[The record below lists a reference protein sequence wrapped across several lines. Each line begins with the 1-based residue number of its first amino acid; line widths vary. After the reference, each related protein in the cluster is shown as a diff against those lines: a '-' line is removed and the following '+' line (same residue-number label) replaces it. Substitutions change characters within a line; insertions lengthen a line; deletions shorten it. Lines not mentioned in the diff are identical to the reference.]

1 MLNWGMDWGMGMKKL
16 TARFV
21 DNVKEPGK
29 YYDANNLFLRV
40 YKAGSRNWV
49 QRVTINGKRREIG
62 LGNANLIPL
71 SEAREVAFD
80 NLRMVKKGVDPV
92 AITEKKKSIPTF
104 EEAALKVYE
113 INRPSWRN
121 EKHAAQFISTLKTY
135 AFPHIGELKVD
146 RIETR
151 HILSILSPIW
161 VSKADT
167 AKKVRQRLSTVL
179 KYCKA
184 QKWCADDPADRDIIE
199 ALPKQTRRSNH
210 MKSMDYREVGS
221 FLKEIR
227 NSSAGM
233 TTKLALEFLILNS
246 SRSGEVRY
254 AKWSEIDEKIW
265 TIPAE
270 RMKAKIAHR
279 VPLTE
284 RCLEIL
290 EEAKRISSGSDYIFY
305 GYKKDKPL
313 SENTFNKLIKELG
326 YDVHTHGFR
335 TSFKTWTQEQTNYS
349 REVAE
354 KQLAHSLSNKAEAA
368 YARSDLLE
376 KRLALLDTWAVYIL
390 NTDSTVVSI
399 RS

>member
-1 MLNWGMDWGMGMKKL
+1 MDWGMGMKKL

-21 DNVKEPGK
+21 DSTKEPGK

-40 YKAGSRNWV
+40 YEAGSRNWV
-49 QRVTINGKRREIG
+49 QRVTVNGKRREIG

-71 SEAREVAFD
+71 SEARELAFD
-80 NLRMVKKGVDPV
+80 NLRMVKKGIDPIAV
-92 AITEKKKSIPTF
+92 TEKKKSIPTF

-113 INRPSWRN
+113 INRPSWSN
-121 EKHAAQFISTLKTY
+121 EKHSAQFISSLKAY
-135 AFPHIGELKVD
+135 AFPEIGKMKVNT
-146 RIETR
+146 IETND
-151 HILSILSPIW
+151 ILAILMPIW
-161 VSKADT
+161 VTKAET
-167 AKKVRQRLSTVL
+167 ASRVRQRLSTVL

-184 QKWCADDPADRDIIE
+184 QKWRSDDPADRDILE
-199 ALPKQTRRSNH
+199 ALPKQARRSNH
-210 MKSMDYREVGS
+210 MKSMDYRKVGS
-221 FLKEIR
+221 FLKEMR

-233 TTKLALEFLILNS
+233 TTKLALEFTILNA

-254 AKWSEIDEKIW
+254 AKWDEIDEKTW

-279 VPLTE
+279 IPLTE

-290 EEAKRISSGSDYIFY
+290 EEARTVSLGSDYIFC

-335 TSFKTWTQEQTNYS
+335 TSFKTWTQEQTNYP

-368 YARSDLLE
+368 YARSELIEKRQSLLE
-376 KRLALLDTWAVYIL
+376 TWVSYL
-390 NTDSTVVSI
+390 KNSNGRVFSI
-399 RS
+399 RKSSV

>member
-1 MLNWGMDWGMGMKKL
+1 MEWGMGMKKL

-49 QRVTINGKRREIG
+49 QRVTINGKRKEIG

-80 NLRMVKKGVDPV
+80 NLRMVKKGIDPV

-113 INRPSWRN
+113 INRPSWTN

-135 AFPHIGELKVD
+135 AFHHIGELKVD
-146 RIETR
+146 RIETS
-151 HILSILSPIW
+151 HILSILTPIW

-184 QKWCADDPADRDIIE
+184 QKWRSDDPADRDIIE
-199 ALPKQTRRSNH
+199 ALPKQMRKSNH

-221 FLKEIR
+221 FITDMK
-227 NSSAGM
+227 NSFAGT
-233 TTKLALEFLILNS
+233 TTKLALEFLILNA
-246 SRSGEVRY
+246 SRSGEVRF
-254 AKWSEIDEKIW
+254 AKWNEIKEKTW

-270 RMKAKIAHR
+270 RMKAKITHR
-279 VPLTE
+279 IPLSE

-290 EEAKRISSGSDYIFY
+290 KEAESISQGSDYIFC

-335 TSFKTWTQEQTNYS
+335 TSFKTWTQEKTNYP

-354 KQLAHSLSNKAEAA
+354 KQLAHSLNDKAEAA
-368 YARSDLLE
+368 YARSELMEKRNLLLE
-376 KRLALLDTWAVYIL
+376 SWGLFVG
-390 NTDSTVVSI
+390 VSDNKI
-399 RS
+399 IPLKGNSVG

>member
-21 DNVKEPGK
+21 DSIKEPGK

-40 YKAGSRNWV
+40 YKAGSKNWV
-49 QRVTINGKRREIG
+49 QRVTVNGKRREIG

-71 SEAREVAFD
+71 SEARELAFD
-80 NLRMVKKGVDPV
+80 NLRMVKKGIDPIAV
-92 AITEKKKSIPTF
+92 TEKKKSIPTF
-104 EEAALKVYE
+104 EEAALKVHE

-121 EKHAAQFISTLKTY
+121 EKHSAQFISTLKAY
-135 AFPHIGELKVD
+135 AFPHIGALKVD
-146 RIETR
+146 LIETS
-151 HILSILSPIW
+151 HILSILTPIW
-161 VSKADT
+161 LAKAET
-167 AKKVRQRLSTVL
+167 ASRVRQRLSTVL

-184 QKWCADDPADRDIIE
+184 QKWRSDDPANRDIIE
-199 ALPKQTRRSNH
+199 ALPKQARRPIH
-210 MKSMDYREVGS
+210 MKSMDYREVGT
-221 FLKEIR
+221 FLKEMR
-227 NSSAGM
+227 NSSAGI
-233 TTKLALEFLILNS
+233 TIKLALEFLILNA
-246 SRSGEVRY
+246 SRSGEVRH
-254 AKWSEIDEKIW
+254 AKWDEIDEKIW

-290 EEAKRISSGSDYIFY
+290 EEAKSVSLGSDYIFY

-326 YDVHTHGFR
+326 FDIHTHGFR
-335 TSFKTWTQEQTNYS
+335 TSFKTWTQEQTNYP

-354 KQLAHSLSNKAEAA
+354 KQLAHSLSDKAEAA

-376 KRLALLDTWAVYIL
+376 KRLALLDTWTGYISD
-390 NTDSTVVSI
+390 TDSKIVSI

>member
-1 MLNWGMDWGMGMKKL
+1 MKKL

-40 YKAGSRNWV
+40 YRAGSRNWV
-49 QRVTINGKRREIG
+49 QRVTVDGKRREIG

-71 SEAREVAFD
+71 SEARELAFD
-80 NLRMVKKGVDPV
+80 NLRMVKKGIDPI

-113 INRPSWRN
+113 MNRPSWRN
-121 EKHAAQFISTLKTY
+121 KKHSAQFISSLKAY
-135 AFPHIGELKVD
+135 AFPEIGKMKVNT
-146 RIETR
+146 IETND
-151 HILSILSPIW
+151 ILAILTPIW
-161 VSKADT
+161 VAKAET
-167 AKKVRQRLSTVL
+167 ASRVRQRLSTVL

-184 QKWCADDPADRDIIE
+184 QRWCTNDPADRDIIE

-227 NSSAGM
+227 NSSAGT

-254 AKWSEIDEKIW
+254 AKWNEIDEKIW

-279 VPLTE
+279 IPLTE

-290 EEAKRISSGSDYIFY
+290 EEAKRISLGSDYIFY

-335 TSFKTWTQEQTNYS
+335 TSFKTWTQEQTNYP

-354 KQLAHSLSNKAEAA
+354 KQLAHSLSDKAEAA
-368 YARSDLLE
+368 YARSELIDKRRSLLE
-376 KRLALLDTWAVYIL
+376 DWRDYLCTNEAK
-390 NTDSTVVSI
+390 VVSI
-399 RS
+399 RN

>member
-1 MLNWGMDWGMGMKKL
+1 MLDWGMDLGMGMKKL

-21 DNVKEPGK
+21 DSIKEPGK
-29 YYDANNLFLRV
+29 YYDVNNLFLRV
-40 YKAGSRNWV
+40 YKAGSKNWV

-71 SEAREVAFD
+71 SEARELAFD
-80 NLRMVKKGVDPV
+80 NLRMVKKGIDPV

-104 EEAALKVYE
+104 EEAALKVHE
-113 INRPSWRN
+113 INRPSWTN

-135 AFPHIGELKVD
+135 AFPHIGALKVD
-146 RIETR
+146 RIETS
-151 HILSILSPIW
+151 HILSILTPIW
-161 VSKADT
+161 LAKAET
-167 AKKVRQRLSTVL
+167 ASRVRQRLSTVL

-184 QKWCADDPADRDIIE
+184 QKWRHDDPADRHIIE
-199 ALPKQTRRSNH
+199 ALPKQRRKSNH

-233 TTKLALEFLILNS
+233 TTKLALEFAILNA

-254 AKWSEIDEKIW
+254 AKWDEIDEKIW

-279 VPLTE
+279 IPLTE
-284 RCLEIL
+284 RCIEIL
-290 EEAKRISSGSDYIFY
+290 EEAKRISLGSDYIFC
-305 GYKKDKPL
+305 GYRKDKPL

-326 YDVHTHGFR
+326 FDIHTHGFR
-335 TSFKTWTQEQTNYS
+335 TSFKTWTQEQTNYP

-354 KQLAHSLSNKAEAA
+354 KQMAHSLSDKAEAT